1 MCSFVFIVLHILLPA
16 YEVFLS
22 PFSLPVCPHADTH
35 IFSSKANFCSSLH
48 PSMSQMKAL
57 PRNTSDFN
65 LPGNISQNLLPVQVN
80 STYYINFDSPLY
92 FYLVLCI
99 MVILNTYLCNNFSNV
114 YCLFYT
120 RTAMRVVTLSILFI
134 IIVPLHAAVP
144 SIWYTFRKYKIC
156 FIMKALPKKKGLLT
170 DSVYQRVAHRER

>member
-1 MCSFVFIVLHILLPA
+1 MFLPVSPPLSFTHLSSALGSIHTNLLCFWNVFFCFYSPGHILLPA

-22 PFSLPVCPHADTH
+22 PFSLPVCPHLDTH
-35 IFSSKANFCSSLH
+35 IFPSKANFYSSFH

-57 PRNTSDFN
+57 PGNISDFN
-65 LPGNISQNLLPVQVN
+65 LPGNISQNLLPVYVN

-92 FYLVLCI
+92 LYLVLCI

-120 RTAMRVVTLSILFI
+120 RPAMRVVILSILFI
-134 IIVPLHAAVP
+134 IVVLLHAAVP
-144 SIWYTFRKYKIC
+144 NI
-156 FIMKALPKKKGLLT
+156 
-170 DSVYQRVAHRER
+170 